1 MLMNLILITG
11 MPGARKSDVSR
22 LMASYG
28 NTTFNMSHIIAQ
40 ELKASGLAHTPD
52 NYHKCAQEMRSF
64 HGPEILAKRTLE
76 QLRNVSE
83 RIKIIDGIRTPE
95 ELSYFRSQSDFCR
108 LVLVH
113 ASRRS
118 RHERMRSRSGPELQ
132 NESQLESLDRQNL
145 QLGLAE
151 VMADSDYVI
160 INGNYL
166 GQDLTQTTYLVYRAI
181 IEELIPVE

>member
-1 MLMNLILITG
+1 MAMNLILITG

-28 NTTFNMSHIIAQ
+28 NTTFNMSDIITQ
-40 ELKASGLAHTPD
+40 ELKALGRAPTPD

-64 HGPEILAKRTLE
+64 YGPEILAKRTLE
-76 QLRNVSE
+76 QLRDMSE
-83 RIKIIDGIRTPE
+83 RIRIIDGIRTPE
-95 ELSYFRSQSDFCR
+95 ELIYFRSQSDFCR

-132 NESQLESLDRQNL
+132 SEAQLESLDRQNL

-151 VMADSDYVI
+151 VMADSEYVI

-166 GQDLTQTTYLVYRAI
+166 GQDLMQTTSLVYRAI
-181 IEELIPVE
+181 IEELMLVD